1 MKNFKRKLTNYLT
14 IKNSIYNHLTNQK
27 PIIMKRIIL
36 KIFLLTG
43 MITWGQNRYLTEVF
57 PNVTTT
63 SNVVFSTNIS
73 TIKTTNLFGNRIANE
88 ESYGQVSTTLKMDI
102 YQPTGDTNLKRPVI
116 IFAFG
121 GGFVNG
127 SRTEA
132 SMVKLC
138 QSFAKRGFVTASID
152 YRLGMNINDEELSK
166 RAVYRGI
173 QDGRSAVRFFRKNAG
188 TYNVDGNKIF
198 ISGHSAGGFLALH
211 NVFLDKDNERP
222 ASTRLFMNTRPDLGG
237 LDAVGDNKTYSNG
250 TLVNGKANG
259 AVALAGALGN
269 ITYIEN
275 SSDVPAAFF
284 HSSDD
289 NTVPYNS
296 GEPFSTLSWLPGF
309 NLPIVYGGN
318 ALTNR
323 ATAVGAPKELNPYTN
338 RGHNVHYDGSNLYS
352 DIAPKIS
359 QFLYSRFLAPGTLRI
374 DGNTTICST
383 CAPETYVLNEN
394 STKTDW
400 IVNGGK
406 IIDSKNNTITI
417 QWDKDDTQKNI
428 VANTYSS
435 QLAKGENIN
444 LAIVINNAP
453 TITKDLNVL
462 NSYKNVNLND
472 YFHDIEGTPITY
484 RAYNSKNELLN
495 DESNNNVLSLT
506 SLNEEVIV
514 EAKDAN
520 NCKTI
525 QKISPKNI
533 STNDFVV
540 VSPNPF
546 SSELSIK
553 LDYNF
558 KSETTLEILDLNGRI
573 IMTKIIS
580 TQDLEAININEIKNS
595 GIYILKVRNNKLEF
609 EQKIIKK

>member
-1 MKNFKRKLTNYLT
+1 MKK
-14 IKNSIYNHLTNQK
+14 
-27 PIIMKRIIL
+27 IIL
-36 KIFLLTG
+36 NILLLTS
-43 MITWGQNRYLTEVF
+43 IISLAQNRYLTEIF
-57 PNVTTT
+57 PNVT
-63 SNVVFSTNIS
+63 SSNNVVFSTNIP

-88 ESYGQVSTTLKMDI
+88 ESFGQVSTTLKMDI

-173 QDGRSAVRFFRKNAG
+173 QDGRSAVRFFRKNAA
-188 TYNVDGNKIF
+188 TYKVDGGKIF

-211 NVFLDKDNERP
+211 NVFLDKDSERP
-222 ASTRLFMNTRPDLGG
+222 ASTRLFMSTRPDLGG
-237 LDAVGDNKTYSNG
+237 LDGIGDNKTYANG
-250 TLVNGKANG
+250 ALVSGKANG

-275 SSDVPAAFF
+275 SSDVPVAFF

-323 ATAVGAPKELNPYTN
+323 ATAVGAPKELNPYKN
-338 RGHNVHYDGSNLYS
+338 RGHNVHFDGSNLYT

-374 DGNTTICST
+374 EGNPIVCNT
-383 CAPETYVLNEN
+383 CPPETYILNEN

-406 IIDSKNNTITI
+406 IIESKNNTITI
-417 QWDKDDTQKNI
+417 QWNKDDSQKSI
-428 VANTYSS
+428 VANSYSN

-444 LAIVINNAP
+444 LNIVNNIAP
-453 TITKDLNVL
+453 VVTKDLNAL
-462 NSYKNVNLND
+462 TSFKNINLND
-472 YFHDIEGTPITY
+472 YFHDIEGTPMTY
-484 RAYNSKNELLN
+484 RAYSVGGKELLN
-495 DESNNNVLSLT
+495 DENNNNLLSLT
-506 SLNEEVIV
+506 SLNQEVIV

-525 QKISPKNI
+525 QKISPKSI
-533 STNDFVV
+533 STNDFIV

-546 SSELSIK
+546 SSEFTIK
-553 LDYNF
+553 LDYDF

-573 IMTKIIS
+573 IVTKTIS
-580 TQDLEAININEIKNS
+580 TSDLEAVTINEIKNS
-595 GIYILKVRNNKLEF
+595 GIYILKVRNNELEF